1 LKDNNFLNET
11 FDYDELQ
18 IDGIQYKDIHA
29 RHIFLEG
36 FGLHQF
42 YFNQLPLDGTKE
54 SFYHKSSWFGPR
66 CNC

>member
-1 LKDNNFLNET
+1 MVKFYKRAMSIQPYLKEYRAYLKDNNFLNET

-36 FGLHQF
+36 FGHQF
-42 YFNQLPLDGTKE
+42 IF
-54 SFYHKSSWFGPR
+54 
-66 CNC
+66 